1 MAERR
6 SHLILVGLILAAL
19 AGVALLVI
27 PGSPAHKKT
36 TLGLDLQGG
45 LEVVLRAS
53 PPPGTAKL
61 PPGALDR
68 SVTVIRNR
76 IDKLGVSEP
85 LVTKQGSNEIVVE
98 LAGVHN
104 VQDAINIIGKTAQ
117 LELYDLETSV
127 TGPSATATG
136 QIRPTQ
142 TLYGLLAGV
151 QSLTKQQEPSAWYL
165 FTCLGFYPVCP
176 ASDYYVIGAP
186 QLPKIVLHL
195 SNGKDWNIQPDR
207 KCSCAR

>member
-1 MAERR
+1 MQERR

-19 AGVALLVI
+19 VGVAFLGI
-27 PGSPAHKKT
+27 PGSPAHKKP

-45 LEVVLRAS
+45 LEVVLRAQ
-53 PPPGTAKL
+53 PPRGTTNL

-117 LELYDLETSV
+117 LELYDLETST
-127 TGPSATATG
+127 TGPSATANG
-136 QIRPTQ
+136 QVRPTQ

-151 QSLTKQQEPSAWYL
+151 QSLSKQQEPSSWYL
-165 FTCLGFYPVCP
+165 FT
-176 ASDYYVIGAP
+176 A
-186 QLPKIVLHL
+186 K
-195 SNGKDWNIQPDR
+195 
-207 KCSCAR
+207 

>member
-19 AGVALLVI
+19 AGVALLVV
-27 PGSPAHKKT
+27 PGSPAHKKP

-45 LEVVLRAS
+45 LEVVLRAQ
-53 PPPGTAKL
+53 PPRHHKLTASD
-61 PPGALDR
+61 LDR

-85 LVTKQGSNEIVVE
+85 IVTKQGKNEIVVE

-104 VQDAINIIGKTAQ
+104 VADAISIIGKTAQ

-127 TGPSATATG
+127 TGPSASASGTP
-136 QIRPTQ
+136 QPRSSIF
-142 TLYGLLAGV
+142 GLLAGV
-151 QSLTKQQEPSAWYL
+151 QSLAKQGEPSAWYL
-165 FTCLGFYPVCP
+165 FNANLKVRSTISRDP
-176 ASDYYVIGAP
+176 
-186 QLPKIVLHL
+186 LHPY
-195 SNGKDWNIQPDR
+195 SPSP
-207 KCSCAR
+207 CF